1 MAGAGKNKNAR
12 DFVKKVG
19 KKCYCRKTRRSG
31 KKRFSPQPDKAMRI
45 VGSGRDGNLP

>member
-1 MAGAGKNKNAR
+1 MLLPQDAAVR
-12 DFVKKVG
+12 
-19 KKCYCRKTRRSG
+19 